1 MIEFYIE
8 LIIKRGVFMIE
19 LGEIQTLEVKRC
31 TSVGVFLNTKDNQK
45 KDKDVLLPKKEVP
58 EGTKAGDEIEVF
70 IYRDFK
76 DRMVATTKKPKI
88 TLGEVGLLKVV
99 DITKIGAFL
108 DWGLEKDLF
117 LPFKEQT
124 TKLEKGREYPIALY
138 IDKSNRLCGTMK
150 IQDFLKTNSPYKEND
165 WVKGTIYNIND
176 KFGAFVAVDNKYEGL
191 IPKKELIGVYTIGD
205 IVDVRVTNVKEDGK
219 LDLSL
224 RDKFYIEIEEDAEI
238 ILNKAIKKGGIL
250 YLNDYSSPKEIR
262 KELNMSKS
270 AFKRALGRLLKE
282 GKIEFIERGIRL
294 K

>member
-1 MIEFYIE
+1 
-8 LIIKRGVFMIE
+8 MIE
-19 LGEIQTLEVKRC
+19 LGKMQTLEVKNI
-31 TSVGVFLNTKDNQK
+31 TSVGVFLNTKDSQK

-58 EGTKAGDEIEVF
+58 EGTKVGDEIEVF

-76 DRMVATTKKPKI
+76 ERIIATTRRPKVI
-88 TLGEVGLLKVV
+88 LGEVGLLEVV
-99 DITKIGAFL
+99 DITSIGAFL

-124 TKLEKGREYPIALY
+124 TKLEKGRKYPIGLY

-150 IQDFLKTNSPYKEND
+150 IRDFLSSDSPYKEND
-165 WVKGTIYNIND
+165 WVKGVIYSIND

-191 IPKKELIGVYTIGD
+191 IPKKELIGVYAIGD
-205 IVDVRVTNVKEDGK
+205 IVDVRVTNVKDDGK

-238 ILNKAIKKGGIL
+238 ILNKAMEKGGIL

-282 GKIEFIERGIRL
+282 EKVEFIKGGI
-294 K
+294 KVK